1 MKEIGADQVR
11 AMGFVPQQG
20 TPMEQ
25 HVQLPILD
33 EMKSIAL
40 LRLIHPDKL
49 IPASF
54 DIDGL
59 KGLQLRLLA
68 GANVITSL
76 IPHTSGLLGVAASNL
91 GINQGIRSIQAIKP
105 YLESIGLRIA
115 SLNQYIEFIEQRQ
128 GLG

>member
-1 MKEIGADQVR
+1 
-11 AMGFVPQQG
+11 
-20 TPMEQ
+20 MEQ
-25 HVQLPILD
+25 HVALPILD

-91 GINQGIRSIQAIKP
+91 GINQGVRSIQAIKP
-105 YLESIGLRIA
+105 YLESIGLKIA
-115 SLNQYIEFIEQRQ
+115 SLNQYIEIYFKA
-128 GLG
+128 